1 MILEEIMT
9 TNATKKLTKKQ
20 PTNSNDENVAKAND
34 EFRRRLRNDDDHKVV
49 LTPELS
55 ASGLYSAA
63 IAYTRAMNDF
73 GKDYPRRDFGVFDMK
88 IGEKIGYFKIE
99 YFETDDWGVLADP
112 ALKPAKRK
120 ITIGLGEP

>member
-1 MILEEIMT
+1 MEEIMT
-9 TNATKKLTKKQ
+9 TTTTKKKNLQTKKNS
-20 PTNSNDENVAKAND
+20 TNNEESIAKAND

-73 GKDYPRRDFGVFDMK
+73 GKETPRRDFGVFEMK
-88 IGEKIGYFKIE
+88 IGKKVGYFKIE

-112 ALKPAKRK
+112 ALNPVKRK